1 MEFLQRF
8 VLKSDSST
16 IFVLSILTNLQY
28 FEYFWDNLILSGS
41 DRNKT
46 DVNSSLVES
55 VINENFEQEV
65 GGNLNVCV

>member
-65 GGNLNVCV
+65 GDDLNVCV

>member
-1 MEFLQRF
+1 M
-8 VLKSDSST
+8 LKSDSST

>member
-16 IFVLSILTNLQY
+16 VLVLSILTNLQY
-28 FEYFWDNLILSGS
+28 FEYFWGNLILSGS
-41 DRNKT
+41 NRNNT

-65 GGNLNVCV
+65 GDDLNVCV